1 MKSTTAWQN
10 QIVGHADVAPDE
22 VLARELAARA
32 TNGRIPKETP

>member
-10 QIVGHADVAPDE
+10 RIVGHADVTPAE
-22 VLARELAARA
+22 AFAREFAARA